1 MADEKRTG
9 SRKANIIIPPDC
21 IDKVAVMFKGTGFH
35 DAVQQCALYGIEQLY
50 AAHLE
55 EEKDKQEV
63 ANAEGKE
70 SNKTIQSNN
79 GNNA

>member
-9 SRKANIIIPPDC
+9 SRATTITLPPDS
-21 IDKVAVMFKGTGFH
+21 IDKVAVMFKGTGFS
-35 DAVQQCALYGIEQLY
+35 DAVQQCALFGIEQLY

-70 SNKTIQSNN
+70 SNKTIQSDN

>member
-9 SRKANIIIPPDC
+9 SRATTIIIPPDC
-21 IDKVAVMFKGTGFH
+21 IDKVAVMFKGTGFS

-50 AAHLE
+50 EAHLQ

-63 ANAEGKE
+63 ENAGEKE
-70 SNKTIQSNN
+70 SNKALQNSTCNI
-79 GNNA
+79 A